1 MKKRTAIIILVCA
14 VILTAIIQE
23 GLGVVVT
30 YNTPIF
36 VLSSITIWY
45 SALYLFI
52 DIYYSVQGVVYNRK
66 RIGKDVILIMADLL
80 AIIIWN
86 YVRIYTTSWL
96 LDTALAVLIIVL
108 TVSNMFDKWY
118 EGKTHKRQQKPH
130 NWKSYGEI

>member
-108 TVSNMFDKWY
+108 TVSNMFDK
-118 EGKTHKRQQKPH
+118 
-130 NWKSYGEI
+130 